1 MSAEA
6 LGMVEVRGFIGA
18 VEAAD
23 AMAKAAQVEVLGSA
37 QAGSGLV
44 AILVKGEVGAVKS
57 AVAAGSA
64 SAGKVGEVVSTH
76 IIPRPHGNLAL
87 VLQDLETGSGAGIGK
102 VISAVRSD
110 KPLADMTVA
119 ELRNLAR
126 DTKGINLKGRNISM
140 ANKDELIQELK
151 KFYPGT

>member
-23 AMAKAAQVEVLGSA
+23 AMAKAARVEILGSA
-37 QAGSGLV
+37 QVGGGYV

-57 AVAAGSA
+57 AIVAGTA
-64 SAGKVGEVVSTH
+64 SAKKVGEVVSTH
-76 IIPRPHGNLAL
+76 IIPRPHQNLEV
-87 VLQDLETGSGAGIGK
+87 VLQELQKGTGSGIRK
-102 VISAVRSD
+102 VITALQTG

-126 DTKGINLKGRNISM
+126 DTDGINLKGRSISM
-140 ANKDELIQELK
+140 ANKDELVQELR
-151 KFYPGT
+151 KFYPGR